1 MAAYTL
7 AQAQTQLDAWLAAS
21 LKIAE
26 KQSYEIETP
35 NGRRRLSYADAAE
48 VRQQIEFWTARV
60 DALADT
66 SSAAGS
72 SRIRTSYFVPE

>member
-7 AQAQTQLDAWLAAS
+7 AQAQAQLDAWLAAS

-48 VRQQIEFWTARV
+48 VRAQIEFWTARV
-60 DALADT
+60 NALTA
-66 SSAAGS
+66 SSIAGGG
-72 SRIRTSYFVPE
+72 RIRTSYFVPE

>member
-7 AQAQTQLDAWLAAS
+7 AQAQAQLDEWLAAS
-21 LKIAE
+21 LKAAN

-48 VRQQIEFWTARV
+48 IRQMIEFWTARV

-66 SSAAGS
+66 SASGG